1 MAIGNYWGTV
11 DEQEIEEHITH
22 QYDDPSLGLVNYIP
36 FSTDDAIEE
45 SENTIFEVWPNPAKD
60 RFIVEGK
67 GKMTITNA
75 LGQTL
80 FSREI
85 DGKESIA
92 LPQGLY
98 FVKIGNATRKVVVE

>member
-1 MAIGNYWGTV
+1 V
-11 DEQEIEEHITH
+11 DEAAA
-22 QYDDPSLGLVNYIP
+22 S
-36 FSTDDAIEE
+36 A
-45 SENTIFEVWPNPAKD
+45 FEVWPNPTQG
-60 RFIVEGK
+60 RFVVQGK

-75 LGQTL
+75 LGQIL
-80 FSREI
+80 INHEI